1 MKTVS
6 QKVGGQPK
14 KSNRIRLGTKNYPL
28 DRRQFLKRTLWGGAA
43 TALLGTYPLFIERYI
58 VEVNRYVIPVLH
70 LPHEFDG
77 LRIIQ
82 LTDLHYGPLMP
93 LHVLATVIQKT
104 NELEKDIVVCTGD
117 YVRGAAAARKIET
130 IWTVMANLHALGGVY
145 TVLGNHD
152 HWASTEESLHW
163 LNKSGHINLRHKA
176 IPLSRNGKTLWLGGA
191 GDLWEDH
198 VNLDQVLK
206 DVPDDACRIVL
217 AHNPDT
223 ADTNYTTR
231 VDLMISGHTHGG
243 QVKMPFIGTPFL
255 PVRNKAYASGFVRS
269 CKTDVFISR
278 GIGWAAL
285 PVRVNCF
292 PEIAVLNIVR
302 GKEEAKPSI
311 KPIPE

>member
-1 MKTVS
+1 M
-6 QKVGGQPK
+6 
-14 KSNRIRLGTKNYPL
+14 N
-28 DRRQFLKRTLWGGAA
+28 RRQFLKRTLWAGAA
-43 TALLGTYPLFIERYI
+43 TALVGTYPLFIERYI
-58 VEVNRYVIPVLH
+58 IRTNHYTIPVPN

-77 LRIIQ
+77 LRIIH

-93 LHVLATVIQKT
+93 LEILGKVIQKT

-117 YVRGAAAARKIET
+117 YVRGAAAARRIDG
-130 IWTVMANLHALGGVY
+130 IWSVMADLRAPEGVY

-152 HWASTEESLHW
+152 HWASTEQSVCW
-163 LNKSGHINLRHKA
+163 LNTSGHINLRHKA
-176 IPLSRNGKTLWLGGA
+176 VPLTRKGTSIWLGGA

-223 ADTNYTTR
+223 ADTDYTAR

-243 QVKMPFIGTPFL
+243 QVKIPFIGAPLL
-255 PVRNKAYASGFVRS
+255 PVKNKAYTSGFVRS
-269 CKTDVFISR
+269 HKTNVFISR

-285 PVRVNCF
+285 PVRFNCF
-292 PEIAVLNIVR
+292 PEIAILNIVR
-302 GKEEAKPSI
+302 SEEQAGSLI
-311 KPIPE
+311 SRVS